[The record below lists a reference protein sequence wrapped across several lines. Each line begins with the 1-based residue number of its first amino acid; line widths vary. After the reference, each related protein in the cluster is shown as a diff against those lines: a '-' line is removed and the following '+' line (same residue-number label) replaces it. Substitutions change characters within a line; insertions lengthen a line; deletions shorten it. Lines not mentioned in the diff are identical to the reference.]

1 MKKKSIR
8 KYIVLS
14 VFGLVLFAGGVALV
28 VLNRD
33 SSGILLTLPY
43 ICIGVGCGIFGG
55 NLGTAIKLRLLR
67 RGGPAAKQAEIE
79 EKDERN
85 MAIRNKAKA
94 KAYDMMIMVFGAL
107 MLGFVLMQA
116 DLHVI
121 LAFIAAYLFVI
132 ATNIYYIC
140 KLSKEM

>member
-1 MKKKSIR
+1 MKTKSIGR
-8 KYIVLS
+8 YIALS
-14 VFGLVLFAGGVALV
+14 VLGLVLFIGGGMLA

-33 SSGILLTLPY
+33 SSGIMLTLPY
-43 ICIGVGCGIFGG
+43 VCIGVGCGIFGG
-55 NLGTAIKLRLLR
+55 NLGTAIKIHLLR
-67 RGGPAAKQAEIE
+67 KGGPGAKQAEIE

-107 MLGFVLMQA
+107 MLGFVLAQA
-116 DLHVI
+116 DLYVI
-121 LAFIAAYLFVI
+121 LAFIAAYLFVT

-140 KLSKEM
+140 KFNKEM